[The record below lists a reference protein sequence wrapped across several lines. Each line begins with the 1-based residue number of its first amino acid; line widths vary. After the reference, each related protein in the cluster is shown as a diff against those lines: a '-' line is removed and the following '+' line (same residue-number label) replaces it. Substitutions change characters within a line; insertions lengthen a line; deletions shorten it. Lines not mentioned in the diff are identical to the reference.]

1 MDGLNYIYEL
11 LKNEIQKVFIN
22 EDKEDL
28 FSCLDDSQLSQF
40 DDKTATITLSSNFSK
55 IILNTEE
62 NKALVNKAI
71 KKLYPNKNIKCDFI
85 TTADYFKITTETI
98 EKDLS
103 DNLMSEFTF
112 ENFVVGNSNRE
123 AFTAALACA
132 TKPGVRSYNP
142 LFIYGNSGLGKTHLL
157 HAIGNHLKNN
167 DPNAKILYISSTK
180 FVNEVARSIK
190 DKTIDEY
197 KSQLNSVDILLVDD
211 IQQLSGK
218 KGMGDIFFSIYEELF
233 NNRKQIVLTSDR
245 PPYEI
250 KDIEDRL
257 KTRFSQGLSVTISSL
272 EYETAY
278 KILTLKLKA
287 LPDYAICDID
297 DDVISFIATYF
308 ASDVRQLEGAIT
320 RLLFMAIN
328 FTANSKES
336 TVKID
341 LPLALDIFKYNDICS
356 VGDTDSL
363 NISNVIKVV
372 ADYYNLTEKQLKSKS
387 RTKNISN
394 ARHIA
399 MYLSR
404 EMLDLSYD
412 KIGEEFGGKDHTTVM
427 NAHDKIENLV
437 NENDMYKKIIS
448 ELKNK
453 LTTQTNNLSTTKI

>member
-11 LKNEIQKVFIN
+11 IKNEIHNILI
-22 EDKEDL
+22 ESDKEEL
-28 FSCLDDSQLSQF
+28 FSCFDDSHLSQF
-40 DDKTATITLSSNFSK
+40 DDYNATITLNLKYSK
-55 IILNTEE
+55 LLLDTEE
-62 NKALVNKAI
+62 NKKLVDKAI
-71 KKLYPNKNIKCDFI
+71 KKLYPNKNIKCHFI
-85 TTADYFKITTETI
+85 TPDDYLKITNETI
-98 EKDLS
+98 EKDLN
-103 DNLMSEFTF
+103 DNLMADFTF
-112 ENFVVGNSNRE
+112 DNFVVGNSNRE
-123 AFTAALACA
+123 AFTAALACS
-132 TKPGVRSYNP
+132 TKPGERSYNP

-157 HAIGNHLKNN
+157 NSIGNHLKRN
-167 DPNAKILYISSTK
+167 DPDARILYISSTK
-180 FVNEVARSIK
+180 FVNEVAKSIK
-190 DKTIDEY
+190 DKTIEEY

-278 KILTLKLKA
+278 KILKLKLQA

-328 FTANSKES
+328 FTATSKES
-336 TVKID
+336 IIKID
-341 LPLALDIFKYNDICS
+341 LPLALDIFKYNDIGS
-356 VGDTDSL
+356 IGDTDAL
-363 NISNVIKVV
+363 NINNILKVV

-427 NAHDKIENLV
+427 NAHDKIEKLV
-437 NENDMYKKIIS
+437 AENDMYKQIIS
-448 ELKNK
+448 ELKKK
-453 LTTQTNNLSTTKI
+453 LAT

>member
-11 LKNEIQKVFIN
+11 IKNEIHNILI
-22 EDKEDL
+22 ESDKEEL
-28 FSCLDDSQLSQF
+28 FSCFDDSHLSQF
-40 DDKTATITLSSNFSK
+40 DDHNATITLNLKYSK
-55 IILNTEE
+55 LLLDTEE
-62 NKALVNKAI
+62 NRKLVDKAI
-71 KKLYPNKNIKCDFI
+71 KKLYPNKNIKCHFI
-85 TTADYFKITTETI
+85 TPDDYLKITNETI
-98 EKDLS
+98 EKDLN
-103 DNLMSEFTF
+103 DNLMADFTF
-112 ENFVVGNSNRE
+112 DNFVVGNSNRE
-123 AFTAALACA
+123 AFTAALACS
-132 TKPGVRSYNP
+132 TKPGERSYNP

-157 HAIGNHLKNN
+157 NAIGNHLKRN
-167 DPNAKILYISSTK
+167 DPDARILYISSTK
-180 FVNEVARSIK
+180 FVNEVAKSIK
-190 DKTIDEY
+190 DKTIEEY

-278 KILTLKLKA
+278 KILKLKLQA

-328 FTANSKES
+328 FTATSKES
-336 TVKID
+336 IIKID
-341 LPLALDIFKYNDICS
+341 LPLALDIFKYNEIGS
-356 VGDTDSL
+356 IGDTDAL
-363 NISNVIKVV
+363 NINNILKVV

-427 NAHDKIENLV
+427 NAHDKIEKLV
-437 NENDMYKKIIS
+437 AENDMYKQIIS
-448 ELKNK
+448 ELKKK
-453 LTTQTNNLSTTKI
+453 LAT

>member
-11 LKNEIQKVFIN
+11 IKNEIHNILI
-22 EDKEDL
+22 ESDKEEL
-28 FSCLDDSQLSQF
+28 FSCFDDSHLSQF
-40 DDKTATITLSSNFSK
+40 DDHNATITLNLKYSK
-55 IILNTEE
+55 LLLDTEE
-62 NKALVNKAI
+62 NRKLVDKAI
-71 KKLYPNKNIKCDFI
+71 KKLYPNKNIKCHFI
-85 TTADYFKITTETI
+85 TPDDYLKITNETI
-98 EKDLS
+98 EKDLN
-103 DNLMSEFTF
+103 DNLMADFTF
-112 ENFVVGNSNRE
+112 DNFVVGNSNRE
-123 AFTAALACA
+123 AFTAALACS
-132 TKPGVRSYNP
+132 TKPGERSYNP

-157 HAIGNHLKNN
+157 NAIGNHLKRN
-167 DPNAKILYISSTK
+167 DPDARILYISSTK
-180 FVNEVARSIK
+180 FVNEVAKSIK
-190 DKTIDEY
+190 DKTIEEY

-218 KGMGDIFFSIYEELF
+218 KGMGDIFFSIYEDLF

-278 KILTLKLKA
+278 KILKLKLQA

-328 FTANSKES
+328 FTATSKES
-336 TVKID
+336 IIKID
-341 LPLALDIFKYNDICS
+341 LPLALDIFKYNEIGS
-356 VGDTDSL
+356 IGDTDAL
-363 NISNVIKVV
+363 NINNILKVV

-427 NAHDKIENLV
+427 NAHDKIEKLV
-437 NENDMYKKIIS
+437 AENDMYKQIIS
-448 ELKNK
+448 ELKKK
-453 LTTQTNNLSTTKI
+453 LAT